1 MNKKQ
6 SSQQMASTASKVL
19 RDKNSSAIQKE
30 LAGSVLSQSSSNK
43 QTGAQMETTASK
55 ILTSNKYNDLTKG
68 LAGSVLSQA
77 NKER

>member
-6 SSQQMASTASKVL
+6 SSARMATTASQVL
-19 RDKNSSAIQKE
+19 RDKNSSAIQRE
-30 LAGSVLSQSSSNK
+30 LAGSVLSQANSNK
-43 QTGAQMETTASK
+43 QTSAQMETTASNVL
-55 ILTSNKYNDLTKG
+55 ISNKYSERTKE